1 MLTRTLAADV
11 TDPRFAAVSLRPGV
25 LDTDMQT
32 RARSQ
37 SPDEFPAVAMFRAFH
52 ADRRLVA
59 PDVAAAKFADKIVLA
74 PKLANGATYA
84 WPDLDKP
91 VAERRR
97 AASASASS
105 AGARTRASAFAS
117 SSSEP

>member
-32 RARSQ
+32 RARSH

-52 ADRRLVA
+52 TDRRLVA

-74 PKLANGATYA
+74 PRLSNGSTYA

-91 VAERRR
+91 VAE
-97 AASASASS
+97 
-105 AGARTRASAFAS
+105 
-117 SSSEP
+117 